1 MPFGTRTIH
10 ETLPNIRKMK
20 SILLKSYANGEINL
34 KENTIEFND
43 KSSRMNKGLFRLYP
57 FLFLFF
63 GIYQLYLGITAERE
77 IQIVLRVLA
86 GILLLSIPAMLYHSN
101 FFRTNKKEIGL
112 NEIENV
118 KMKKIFGEI
127 LIDFKLKDNSTRRV
141 YNIKS
146 ITDWNLIKG
155 YLTESKVQCIN

>member
-1 MPFGTRTIH
+1 
-10 ETLPNIRKMK
+10 MK
-20 SILLKSYANGEINL
+20 RILLKSYANGEINL

-43 KSSRMNKGLFRLYP
+43 KSSRMNRGLFRLYP
-57 FLFLFF
+57 FLILFF
-63 GIYQLYLGITAERE
+63 GIYQLYSGIKAERE
-77 IQIVLRVLA
+77 IQIVVRVLC
-86 GILLLSIPAMLYHSN
+86 GILLISISAMLYHSN

-146 ITDWNLIKG
+146 ITDWNVIKS
-155 YLTESKVQCIN
+155 YLTESKVQCMN